1 MRVEGTTRRAA
12 VGCLLAAA
20 VVLAALVAAGHPRAG
35 IAAAA
40 GLALGSLNGVAAGR
54 AFNAGMN
61 PRASSLVRLVVLSG
75 AAVAVALL
83 IGLDDAWLVLLGVG
97 AAQMVLV
104 GVAAGALLRR

>member
-1 MRVEGTTRRAA
+1 MRVEGLTRRAA
-12 VGCLLAAA
+12 IGCLLAAA
-20 VVLAALVAAGHPRAG
+20 VALGALVAAGHPRAG

-40 GLALGSLNGVAAGR
+40 GLALGSVNGLAAGR

-61 PRASSLVRLVVLSG
+61 PRASSLVRLIVLSG
-75 AAVAVALL
+75 VAVAVALV

-104 GVAAGALLRR
+104 GVAASSVLRR